1 MLTQTNSDDYWF
13 VINYNNQLYNYRNI
27 GVDEENSSRFQQVLY
42 WRPKYSSSHRSWL
55 YKKCKAVASKHDE
68 GLGLYNVVYQSY
80 GVLAWRVEKSTPI

>member
-42 WRPKYSSSHRSWL
+42 WRPK
-55 YKKCKAVASKHDE
+55 
-68 GLGLYNVVYQSY
+68 
-80 GVLAWRVEKSTPI
+80 

>member
-42 WRPKYSSSHRSWL
+42 WRPKYSSSHRS
-55 YKKCKAVASKHDE
+55 
-68 GLGLYNVVYQSY
+68 
-80 GVLAWRVEKSTPI
+80 